1 MNDEVTLGPLKREE
15 VERAVDLCRDSILEG
30 PNSQYTPTQRAK
42 WADIDRADWTRRL
55 VDQHT
60 VAARDAQGTLVGVA
74 SWVAQAG
81 STAWLDHLYVAP
93 TCQRQGVGLRL
104 LQAVERDA
112 REQGMVRLQTQASLH
127 LLPLL
132 QRHGHHVL
140 EHRLAGPDKDLPCAW
155 MEKVLEGVQG

>member
-1 MNDEVTLGPLKREE
+1 MNEVTLGPLNREE
-15 VERAVDLCRDSILEG
+15 VERAVDLCRHSILEG
-30 PNSQYTPTQRAK
+30 PNSQYTSLQRAK

-60 VAARDAQGTLVGVA
+60 LAARDAQGTLVGVA

-81 STAWLDHLYVAP
+81 LDGVARPPLRGAHVP
-93 TCQRQGVGLRL
+93 TSRGGP
-104 LQAVERDA
+104 QAPPSCGA
-112 REQGMVRLQTQASLH
+112 RGAQARHGRLQTQASLH

-140 EHRLAGPDKDLPCAW
+140 EHRLAGRDKDLPCAW

>member
-1 MNDEVTLGPLKREE
+1 VNEVTLGPLKREE
-15 VERAVDLCRDSILEG
+15 VGRAIDLCLDSILKG
-30 PNSQYTPTQRAK
+30 PNSKYSSPQRAK

-55 VDQHT
+55 ADQHT
-60 VAARDAQGTLVGVA
+60 VTARDAQGTLVGVA
-74 SWVAQAG
+74 SWVAQTG
-81 STAWLDHLYVAP
+81 STAWLDHLYVSP

-112 REQGMVRLQTQASLH
+112 VEQGLARLQSQASLH

-140 EHRLAGPDKDLPCAW
+140 EHRLAGPDNDLPCAW

>member
-1 MNDEVTLGPLKREE
+1 MSEVTLGPLNRDE
-15 VERAVDLCRDSILEG
+15 VERAVDLCLDSILEG
-30 PNSQYTPTQRAK
+30 PNSQYTPAQRTK
-42 WADIDRADWTRRL
+42 WADIDCADWTRRL
-55 VDQHT
+55 TDHHT
-60 VAARDAQGTLVGVA
+60 LEARDAHGTLVGVA
-74 SWVAQAG
+74 SWGVQAG

-93 TCQRQGVGLRL
+93 AYQRQGMGLML

-112 REQGMVRLQTQASLH
+112 QEQGMVRLQTQASLH

-155 MEKVLEGVQG
+155 MEKVLDGVQG

>member
-1 MNDEVTLGPLKREE
+1 MNELKLGALKREE
-15 VERAVDLCRDSILEG
+15 VERAVDLCRHSILQG
-30 PNSQYTPTQRAK
+30 PDSQYTSLQRAK
-42 WADIDRADWTRRL
+42 WAHIDRADWTRRL

-74 SWVAQAG
+74 SWVAQPG

-93 TCQRQGVGLRL
+93 TCQRQGVGLML
-104 LQAVERDA
+104 LQAAECEA
-112 REQGMVRLQTQASLH
+112 REQGMTRLQTQASLH

-132 QRHGHHVL
+132 LRHGHHVL
-140 EHRLAGPDKDLPCAW
+140 EHRLAGRDKDLPCAW

>member
-1 MNDEVTLGPLKREE
+1 MKLGALKREE

-60 VAARDAQGTLVGVA
+60 VAARDVRGTWVGVA
-74 SWVAQAG
+74 SWVAQTGA
-81 STAWLDHLYVAP
+81 TAWLDHLYVAP
-93 TCQRQGVGLRL
+93 TCQRQGVGLSL
-104 LQAVERDA
+104 LQVVEREA
-112 REQGMVRLQTQASLH
+112 RNQGMVRLQTQASLH

-132 QRHGHHVL
+132 LRHGHHVL
-140 EHRLAGPDKDLPCAW
+140 EHRLAGRDKDLPCAW

>member
-1 MNDEVTLGPLKREE
+1 MNEVTLGPLKREE
-15 VERAVDLCRDSILEG
+15 VGRAVDLCRDSISES
-30 PNSQYTPTQRAK
+30 PNSQYTSLQRAK
-42 WADIDRADWTRRL
+42 WADIDRADWARRL

-74 SWVAQAG
+74 SWVAQAE

-93 TCQRQGVGLRL
+93 TCQRQGVGLML
-104 LQAVERDA
+104 LQAAECEA
-112 REQGMVRLQTQASLH
+112 REQGMTRLQTQASLH

-140 EHRLAGPDKDLPCAW
+140 EHRLAGPDKDLLCAW
-155 MEKVLEGVQG
+155 MEKALQGVLG

>member
-1 MNDEVTLGPLKREE
+1 MSEVTLGPLNREE
-15 VERAVDLCRDSILEG
+15 VGCAVDLCLDSILKG
-30 PNSQYTPTQRAK
+30 PHSQYTPAQRTK
-42 WADIDRADWTRRL
+42 WADIDRVDWTRRL
-55 VDQHT
+55 VDHHT

-74 SWVAQAG
+74 SWGPQAG
-81 STAWLDHLYVAP
+81 SMAWLDLLYVAS
-93 TCQRQGVGLRL
+93 THQRQGVGLML

-112 REQGMVRLQTQASLH
+112 QEQGMVRLQTQASLH

-155 MEKVLEGVQG
+155 MEKVLDGVQG

>member
-1 MNDEVTLGPLKREE
+1 MNNEVTLGPLKHEE
-15 VERAVDLCRDSILEG
+15 VERAIDLCLDSILEG

-42 WADIDRADWTRRL
+42 WADIDRADWARRL

-60 VAARDAQGTLVGVA
+60 VAACDARGTLVGVA

-93 TCQRQGVGLRL
+93 TCQRQGVGLIL
-104 LQAVERDA
+104 LQAAECEA
-112 REQGMVRLQTQASLH
+112 CEQGMTRLQTQASLH

-140 EHRLAGPDKDLPCAW
+140 EHRLAGPDNDLPCAW
-155 MEKVLEGVQG
+155 MEKALQGVLG

>member
-1 MNDEVTLGPLKREE
+1 MNEVTLGPLKREE
-15 VERAVDLCRDSILEG
+15 VGRAVDLCRDSILES
-30 PNSQYTPTQRAK
+30 PNSQYTSLQRAK
-42 WADIDRADWTRRL
+42 WADIDRADWTKRL
-55 VDQHT
+55 ADQHT
-60 VAARDAQGTLVGVA
+60 VAARAARGTLVGVA

-93 TCQRQGVGLRL
+93 TCQRQGVGLML
-104 LQAVERDA
+104 LEAAECEA
-112 REQGMVRLQTQASLH
+112 REQGMTRLQTQASLH

-140 EHRLAGPDKDLPCAW
+140 EHRLAGPDNDLPCAW

>member
-1 MNDEVTLGPLKREE
+1 MSELTLGALKREE
-15 VERAVDLCRDSILEG
+15 VEHAVDLCRDSILQG
-30 PNSQYTPTQRAK
+30 PDSQYTSLQRAK
-42 WADIDRADWTRRL
+42 WANIDRADWTRRL

-74 SWVAQAG
+74 SWSVQAG
-81 STAWLDHLYVAP
+81 SMAWLDHLYVAP
-93 TCQRQGVGLRL
+93 AYQRQGVGLML
-104 LQAVERDA
+104 LQVVECDA

-127 LLPLL
+127 LIPLL

-140 EHRLAGPDKDLPCAW
+140 EHRLAGPDKDLACAW